1 VTALL
6 ALASAVL
13 VGGSDFLGGVASRR
27 ASAIQVAALGQLVS
41 FCIAVPV
48 AAALGADRI
57 TSRDAVWSVGSGLA
71 VGAGLALFYSAMRR
85 GQISIVAPVAAVTGV
100 TVPLSYALVRGE
112 RPGVAALVGMALAF
126 PAIAIVSIAPDASGA
141 FVRRGFAAVVVLSIA
156 AGVLFGLFFLS
167 FSKTSKDAGLW
178 PVVFSRAAS
187 AGLLLLLVSASVGTL
202 ALPSLA
208 RVGAVIGG
216 LETGAAIM
224 LLLALQR
231 GPLAVAAVLAS
242 LYPVTTVLLAAGLL
256 RERLT
261 RLQLGGVALAL
272 VAVALVSSA

>member
-1 VTALL
+1 
-6 ALASAVL
+6 
-13 VGGSDFLGGVASRR
+13 
-27 ASAIQVAALGQLVS
+27 
-41 FCIAVPV
+41 
-48 AAALGADRI
+48 
-57 TSRDAVWSVGSGLA
+57 
-71 VGAGLALFYSAMRR
+71 
-85 GQISIVAPVAAVTGV
+85 
-100 TVPLSYALVRGE
+100 
-112 RPGVAALVGMALAF
+112 MALAF

-187 AGLLLLLVSASVGTL
+187 AGLLLLLVSAWVGTL